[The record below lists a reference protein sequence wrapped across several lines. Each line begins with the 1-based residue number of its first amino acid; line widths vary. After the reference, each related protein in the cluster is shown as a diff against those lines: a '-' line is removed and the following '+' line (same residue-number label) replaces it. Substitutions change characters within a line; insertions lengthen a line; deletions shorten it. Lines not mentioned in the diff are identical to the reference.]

1 MSQSSFRRDFLTK
14 PVFRLAQRALPRLSD
29 TEREAIEAGD
39 VWWDAELFTG
49 NPDWKKLLAFAP
61 AKLSAEEQQF
71 LAGPVEELCH
81 MLDDW
86 KINWELHDLPPE
98 VWEFLKSRKFFAM
111 IIPKHYGGL
120 GFSAYAHSEVIRKLS
135 SCSICAAVTA
145 MVPNSLGPGEL
156 LLQFGTQAQRDYWL
170 PRLARGEEIPCF
182 GLTSPEAGSDAAAMI
197 DSGVVCRGTFEG
209 RETIGIRLNWHKRYI
224 TLGPIA
230 TVLGLAFKLH
240 DPDHLIGSRDDI
252 GITLALVP
260 TNLPGVSI
268 GRRHLPAMQ
277 VFQNG
282 PNWGHDVFIPIDN
295 VIGGV
300 DQVGKGWKMLMSALA
315 AGRGIS
321 LPSLSAAGAA
331 FSANATG
338 AYARIRE
345 QFHVP
350 IAKFEAIQERLGR
363 IAATAY
369 LLDAARRMTCAALDD
384 GHHPAVVTA
393 IMKAQATERMRVVV
407 NDAMDVH
414 GGKAIIEGPLNYL
427 GSLYRGVPIAITVE
441 GANIVTRA
449 LIQFGQGAIR
459 CHPYLLKEMQA
470 LEDSDRARGLDAF
483 DKTFWAH
490 VGHSLANTMRAWGR
504 AWTGGLLAPAADA
517 GAATKYY
524 RQLSR
529 HAAAFALAVDLSLL
543 TLGGALK
550 RKEMI
555 SARFGD
561 ILSELYLSSA
571 ALKRWNDEGRQQD
584 DFPLL
589 RYCMEASFAIIEV
602 RFDEIIANFPVRP
615 VAWLLRFLIQPF
627 GPRRRGPSDRVTDQC
642 ADLIATPSAARDRLT
657 VDLFHP
663 AATQTENGVAL
674 LERAFAMTAAV
685 QPIRDR
691 MHAARVRDI
700 DQAVKQRTITADE
713 AEKLKAAA
721 AAVASAVAVNDFAP
735 EELTSRGALHKG
747 DQPSQATSQPTPPT
761 RPTTSELPVVE
772 LPAPEEV
779 PALPP
784 PGTTSEAAE

>member
-1 MSQSSFRRDFLTK
+1 MPSTFRRDWITK
-14 PVFRLAQRALPRLSD
+14 PIFRMAAHALPRLSD

-39 VWWDAELFTG
+39 VWWDADLFTG
-49 NPDWKKLLAFAP
+49 NPDWNKLLAFAP
-61 AKLSAEEQQF
+61 AKLSEEEQQF
-71 LAGPVEELCH
+71 LDGPVDELCR
-81 MLDDW
+81 MLNDW
-86 KINWELHDLPPE
+86 KINWEWHDLPPE

-111 IIPKHYGGL
+111 IIPKQYGGL

-135 SCSICAAVTA
+135 TRSICAACTA

-156 LLQFGTQAQRDYWL
+156 LMQFGTEAQRNYWL

-182 GLTSPEAGSDAAAMI
+182 GLTSPEAGSDAAAML
-197 DSGVVCRGTFEG
+197 DTGVVCRGTYDGKEVL
-209 RETIGIRLNWHKRYI
+209 GIRLNWHKRYI

-230 TVLGLAFKLH
+230 TVLGLAFKLR
-240 DPDHLIGSRDDI
+240 DPDHLIGDRDEI

-260 TNLPGVSI
+260 THLPGISI
-268 GRRHLPAMQ
+268 GRRHLPAMH

-282 PNWGHDVFIPIDN
+282 PNWGHDVFIPMDN

-331 FSANATG
+331 FCASITG

-345 QFHVP
+345 QFHVA

-369 LLDAARRMTCAALDD
+369 QLDAARRMTCAALDD

-393 IMKAQATERMRVVV
+393 IMKSQATDRMRVAV

-459 CHPYLLKEMQA
+459 CHPYLLKEIKA
-470 LEDSDRARGLDAF
+470 LEDTDRVRGLDAF
-483 DKTFWAH
+483 DQAFWGH
-490 VGHSLANTMRAWGR
+490 VGHSLANACRAIGR
-504 AWTGGLLAPAADA
+504 AWTGGVFAPAPDA
-517 GAATKYY
+517 GDATRFY

-561 ILSELYLSSA
+561 ILSELYLASA
-571 ALKRWNDEGRQQD
+571 ALKRWNDEGRQAE

-589 RYCMEASFAIIEV
+589 DYCLELSFATIEA
-602 RFDEIIANFPVRP
+602 RFDELLSNFPIRP
-615 VAWLLRFLIQPF
+615 VAWLLRFFIQPF
-627 GPRRRGPSDRVTDQC
+627 GPRQRGPSDRITDKC
-642 ADLIATPSAARDRLT
+642 ADLITTPSAARDRLT
-657 VDLFHP
+657 VDIYHP
-663 AATQTENGVAL
+663 TELDGSNGIAL
-674 LERAFAMTAAV
+674 VERAFTMTADV

-700 DQAVKQRTITADE
+700 DQAVKQGTINADE
-713 AEKLKAAA
+713 AAKLRATAEAVSAAI
-721 AAVASAVAVNDFAP
+721 AVNDFAP
-735 EELTSRGALHKG
+735 EELTGRGAAHAQAKG
-747 DQPSQATSQPTPPT
+747 DVSSPATSQAPP
-761 RPTTSELPVVE
+761 V
-772 LPAPEEV
+772 
-779 PALPP
+779 
-784 PGTTSEAAE
+784 AAE

>member
-1 MSQSSFRRDFLTK
+1 MSSSSFRRDWITK
-14 PVFRLAQRALPRLSD
+14 PIFRLAQHALPKLSD

-61 AKLSAEEQQF
+61 AKLSQEEQDF
-71 LAGPVEELCH
+71 LAGPVEELCR
-81 MLDDW
+81 MIDDW

-98 VWEFLKSRKFFAM
+98 VWAFLKAKKFFAM
-111 IIPKHYGGL
+111 IIPKQYGGR

-135 SCSICAAVTA
+135 TSSIAVACTA

-156 LLQFGTQAQRDYWL
+156 LMQFGTDAQRNYWL
-170 PRLARGEEIPCF
+170 PRLASGDEIPCF
-182 GLTSPEAGSDAAAMI
+182 GLTSPEAGSDAASMI
-197 DSGVVCRGTFEG
+197 DNGVVCRGPWRG
-209 RETIGIRLNWHKRYI
+209 QETLGIRLNWHKRYI

-230 TVLGLAFKLH
+230 TVLGLAFKLR
-240 DPDHLIGSRDDI
+240 DPDHLIGNREDI

-260 TNLPGVSI
+260 TDLPGISI
-268 GRRHLPAMQ
+268 GRRHLPAMH

-282 PNWGHDVFIPIDN
+282 PNWGHDVFIPMDN

-331 FSANATG
+331 FCAHITG
-338 AYARIRE
+338 AYSRIRE
-345 QFHVP
+345 QFHVS
-350 IAKFEAIQERLGR
+350 ISKFEAIQERLGR

-369 LLDAARRMTCAALDD
+369 LLDAARRMTCAALDE

-393 IMKAQATERMRVVV
+393 IMKSQATDRMRIAIC
-407 NDAMDVH
+407 DAMDVH
-414 GGKAIIEGPLNYL
+414 GGKGVIEGPLNYL

-441 GANIVTRA
+441 GANIVTRS

-470 LEDSDRARGLDAF
+470 LEEPDKEKGLDAF
-483 DKTFWAH
+483 DKVLWAH
-490 VGHSLANTMRAWGR
+490 VGHSIANMFRAWGR

-517 GAATKYY
+517 GAATKFY

-589 RYCMEASFAIIEV
+589 AYCMEASFATIET
-602 RFDEIIANFPVRP
+602 RFDELLANFPIRP
-615 VAWLLRFLIQPF
+615 VAWLLRLLIQPL
-627 GPRRRGPSDRVTDQC
+627 GPRRRGPSDRVTDRC
-642 ADLIATPSAARDRLT
+642 ADLITHPSVARDRLT
-657 VDLFHP
+657 VDLYHP
-663 AATQTENGVAL
+663 PESETNNGVAL
-674 LERAFAMTAAV
+674 VERAFALVAAA

-691 MHAARVRDI
+691 MNIVRVRDV
-700 DQAVKQRTITADE
+700 DQAVKQRTINIDE
-713 AEKLKAAA
+713 AAQLKTAAEAVAAA
-721 AAVASAVAVNDFAP
+721 IAVNDFAP
-735 EELTSRGALHKG
+735 EELTSRGRANKG
-747 DQPSQATSQPTPPT
+747 EQSSPAIFQPVLQTS
-761 RPTTSELPVVE
+761 PVT
-772 LPAPEEV
+772 PAPELAPPEPLPV
-779 PALPP
+779 LPP
-784 PGTTSEAAE
+784 PEAAE

>member
-1 MSQSSFRRDFLTK
+1 MPQSNFRRDWITK
-14 PVFRLAQRALPRLSD
+14 PIFRWAERALPRLSE

-39 VWWDAELFTG
+39 VWWDADLFTG
-49 NPDWKKLLAFAP
+49 NPDWKKLLAFKP
-61 AKLSAEEQQF
+61 ARLSDEEQQF
-71 LAGPVEELCH
+71 LAGPVEDLCR
-81 MLDDW
+81 MIDDW
-86 KINWELHDLPPE
+86 KINWQWHDLPPE
-98 VWEFLKSRKFFAM
+98 VWDYLKAKKFFAM
-111 IIPKHYGGL
+111 IIPKSYGGL

-135 SCSICAAVTA
+135 TRSISVACTA

-156 LLQFGTQAQRDYWL
+156 LMQFGTEAQRNYWL
-170 PRLARGEEIPCF
+170 PRLARAEEIPCF
-182 GLTSPEAGSDAAAMI
+182 GLTSPEAGSDAASMT
-197 DSGVVCRGTFEG
+197 DTGVVCRGTYEG
-209 RETIGIRLNWHKRYI
+209 HEVLGIRLNWHKRYI

-240 DPDHLIGSRDDI
+240 DPDHLIGDRVDI

-260 TNLPGVSI
+260 THLPGVRI
-268 GRRHLPAMQ
+268 GRRHLPAMH

-282 PNWGHDVFIPIDN
+282 PNWGHDVFIPMDH

-300 DQVGKGWKMLMSALA
+300 EQAGKGWKMLMSALA

-331 FSANATG
+331 FCANVTG

-345 QFHVP
+345 QFHVS
-350 IAKFEAIQERLGR
+350 ISKFEAIQERLGR

-384 GHHPAVVTA
+384 GHHPAVATA
-393 IMKAQATERMRVVV
+393 IMKSQATDRLRVTV

-441 GANIVTRA
+441 GANIVTRS

-459 CHPYLLKEMQA
+459 CHPYLLKEMAA

-483 DKTFWAH
+483 DKVFWEH
-490 VGHSLANTMRAWGR
+490 VGHSLANTFRAWGR
-504 AWTGGLLAPAADA
+504 AWTGGLFAPAPDA
-517 GAATKYY
+517 GAATPFY

-529 HAAAFALAVDLSLL
+529 HASAFALAVDFALL

-584 DFPLL
+584 DLPLL
-589 RYCMEASFAIIEV
+589 AYCMEASFATIAA
-602 RFDEIIANFPVRP
+602 RFDELFANFPIRP
-615 VAWLLRFLIQPF
+615 VGWLLRFLIQPL
-627 GPRRRGPSDRVTDQC
+627 GQRSRGPSDRVTDRC
-642 ADLIATPSAARDRLT
+642 ADLITTPSVARDRLT

-663 AATQTENGVAL
+663 PATETNHGIAL
-674 LERAFAMTAAV
+674 LERAFALTAAA

-691 MHAARVRDI
+691 MQTARVRDV
-700 DQAVKQRTITADE
+700 DQAVKQRTITE
-713 AEKLKAAA
+713 AEASQLKAVADAVSAA
-721 AAVASAVAVNDFAP
+721 IAVDDFAP
-735 EELTSRGALHKG
+735 EELTSRGADKQG
-747 DQPSQATSQPTPPT
+747 DLSSPATSQSTPAL
-761 RPTTSELPVVE
+761 TSDQPLEM
-772 LPAPEEV
+772 PAPDPI

-784 PGTTSEAAE
+784 PPAQAAE

>member
-1 MSQSSFRRDFLTK
+1 MSSSSFRRDWITK
-14 PVFRLAQRALPRLSD
+14 PIFRLAQHALPKLSD

-61 AKLSAEEQQF
+61 AKLSHEEQDF
-71 LAGPVEELCH
+71 LAGPVDELCR
-81 MLDDW
+81 MIDDW
-86 KINWELHDLPPE
+86 RINWELHDLPPE
-98 VWEFLKSRKFFAM
+98 VWAFLKAKKFFAM
-111 IIPKHYGGL
+111 IIPKQYGGL

-135 SCSICAAVTA
+135 TRSIAVACTA

-156 LLQFGTQAQRDYWL
+156 LMQFGTDAQRTYWL
-170 PRLARGEEIPCF
+170 PRLASGDEIPCF
-182 GLTSPEAGSDAAAMI
+182 GLTSPEAGSDAASMI
-197 DSGVVCRGTFEG
+197 DNGVVCRGIWQG
-209 RETIGIRLNWHKRYI
+209 QETLGIKLNWHKRYI

-230 TVLGLAFKLH
+230 TVLGLAFKLR
-240 DPDHLIGSRDDI
+240 DPDHLIGGRDDI

-260 TNLPGVSI
+260 THLPGVSI
-268 GRRHLPAMQ
+268 GRRHLPAMH

-282 PNWGHDVFIPIDN
+282 PNWGHDVFIPMDN

-331 FSANATG
+331 FCAHITG
-338 AYARIRE
+338 AYSRIRE
-345 QFHVP
+345 QFHVS
-350 IAKFEAIQERLGR
+350 ISKFEAIQERLGR

-393 IMKAQATERMRVVV
+393 IMKSQATDRMRVAVS
-407 NDAMDVH
+407 DAMDVH

-441 GANIVTRA
+441 GANIVTRS

-470 LEDSDRARGLDAF
+470 LEEPDKEKGLDAF
-483 DKTFWAH
+483 DNVLWAH
-490 VGHSLANTMRAWGR
+490 VAHSIANMFRTWGR

-517 GAATKYY
+517 GAATKFY

-589 RYCMEASFAIIEV
+589 AYCMEASFATIET
-602 RFDEIIANFPVRP
+602 RFDELLANFPIRP
-615 VAWLLRFLIQPF
+615 VAWLLRLLIQPL
-627 GPRRRGPSDRVTDQC
+627 GPRRRGPSDRVTDRC
-642 ADLIATPSAARDRLT
+642 ADLITHPSVARDRLT
-657 VDLFHP
+657 VDLYHP
-663 AATQTENGVAL
+663 AESETNNGIAL
-674 LERAFAMTAAV
+674 VERAFALVAAV

-691 MHAARVRDI
+691 MNIVRVRDI
-700 DQAVKQRTITADE
+700 DQAVKQRTINADE
-713 AEKLKAAA
+713 AAQLKAAA
-721 AAVASAVAVNDFAP
+721 DAVAAAIAVNDFAP
-735 EELTSRGALHKG
+735 EELTSRGRVNKG
-747 DQPSQATSQPTPPT
+747 EQSSQATSQPALQ
-761 RPTTSELPVVE
+761 TSPVT
-772 LPAPEEV
+772 PAPELAPPEPIPV
-779 PALPP
+779 LPP
-784 PGTTSEAAE
+784 PEAAE

>member
-1 MSQSSFRRDFLTK
+1 MSSSSFRRNWITK
-14 PVFRLAQRALPRLSD
+14 PIFRLAQHALPKLSD

-61 AKLSAEEQQF
+61 AKLSQEEQDF
-71 LAGPVEELCH
+71 LAGPVEELCR
-81 MLDDW
+81 MIDDW

-98 VWEFLKSRKFFAM
+98 VWAFLKAKKFFAL
-111 IIPKHYGGL
+111 IIPKQYGGR

-135 SCSICAAVTA
+135 TSSIAVACTA

-156 LLQFGTQAQRDYWL
+156 LMQFGTDAQRNYWL
-170 PRLARGEEIPCF
+170 PRLASGDEIPCF
-182 GLTSPEAGSDAAAMI
+182 GLTSPEAGSDAASMI
-197 DSGVVCRGTFEG
+197 DNGVVCRGTWQG
-209 RETIGIRLNWHKRYI
+209 QETLGIRLNWHKRYI

-240 DPDHLIGSRDDI
+240 DPDHLIGDREDI

-260 TNLPGVSI
+260 TRLPGISI
-268 GRRHLPAMQ
+268 GRRHLPAMH

-282 PNWGHDVFIPIDN
+282 PNWGHDVFIPMDN

-331 FSANATG
+331 FCAHITG
-338 AYARIRE
+338 AYSRIRE
-345 QFHVP
+345 QFHVS
-350 IAKFEAIQERLGR
+350 ISKFEAIQERLGR

-369 LLDAARRMTCAALDD
+369 LLDAGRRMTCAALDD

-393 IMKAQATERMRVVV
+393 IMKSQATDRMRVAVS
-407 NDAMDVH
+407 DAMDVH

-441 GANIVTRA
+441 GANIVTRS

-470 LEDSDRARGLDAF
+470 LEEPDKEKGLDAF
-483 DKTFWAH
+483 DKVLWAH
-490 VGHSLANTMRAWGR
+490 VAHSIANMFRAWGR

-517 GAATKYY
+517 GAATKFY

-589 RYCMEASFAIIEV
+589 AYCMEASFAIIET
-602 RFDEIIANFPVRP
+602 RFDELLANFPIRP
-615 VAWLLRFLIQPF
+615 VAWLLRLLIQPL
-627 GPRRRGPSDRVTDQC
+627 GPRRRGPSDHITDRC
-642 ADLIATPSAARDRLT
+642 ADLITHPSVARDRLT
-657 VDLFHP
+657 VDLYHP
-663 AATQTENGVAL
+663 AESETNNGIAL
-674 LERAFAMTAAV
+674 VERAFALVAAA
-685 QPIRDR
+685 QPLRDR
-691 MHAARVRDI
+691 MNTVRVRGI
-700 DQAVKQRTITADE
+700 DQAVKQGTINADE
-713 AEKLKAAA
+713 AAQLKAAA
-721 AAVASAVAVNDFAP
+721 DAVSAAIAVDDFAP
-735 EELTSRGALHKG
+735 EELTSRGRANKG
-747 DQPSQATSQPTPPT
+747 EQSLQAISQPALQMSPVTLAPPK
-761 RPTTSELPVVE
+761 PLPV
-772 LPAPEEV
+772 
-779 PALPP
+779 LPP
-784 PGTTSEAAE
+784 PEAAE

>member
-1 MSQSSFRRDFLTK
+1 MAQSSFRRDWITK
-14 PVFRLAQRALPRLSD
+14 PIFRMARHALPHLSD

-39 VWWDAELFTG
+39 VWWDADLFTG
-49 NPDWKKLLAFAP
+49 NPDWNKLLAFAP
-61 AKLSAEEQQF
+61 ARLSEEERQF
-71 LAGPVEELCH
+71 LAGPVEELCR

-86 KINWELHDLPPE
+86 KINWEWHDLPPE
-98 VWEFLKSRKFFAM
+98 VWDFLKSRKFFAM
-111 IIPKHYGGL
+111 IIPKSYGGL

-156 LLQFGTQAQRDYWL
+156 LLQFGTKAQQDYWL

-182 GLTSPEAGSDAAAMI
+182 GLTSPEAGSDAASMI
-197 DSGVVCRGTFEG
+197 DTGVVCHGSFEG
-209 RETIGIRLNWHKRYI
+209 RETLGIRLNWHKRYI

-230 TVLGLAFKLH
+230 TVLGLAFKLR
-240 DPDHLIGSRDDI
+240 DPDHLIGDRDDI

-260 TNLPGVSI
+260 TQLPGVSI
-268 GRRHLPAMQ
+268 GRRHIPALH

-282 PNWGHDVFIPIDN
+282 PNWGRDVFIPMDN

-331 FSANATG
+331 FAANVTG

-350 IAKFEAIQERLGR
+350 IANFEAIQERLGR

-369 LLDAARRMTCAALDD
+369 LLDGARRMTCAALDE

-393 IMKAQATERMRVVV
+393 IMKAQATDRLRVAID
-407 NDAMDVH
+407 DAMDVH

-441 GANIVTRA
+441 GANIVTRS

-459 CHPYLLKEMQA
+459 CHPYLLKEMMA
-470 LEDSDRARGLDAF
+470 LEDADHERGLDAF
-483 DKTFWAH
+483 DRAFWGH
-490 VGHSLANTMRAWGR
+490 VGHSLANASRAVGR
-504 AWTGGLLAPAADA
+504 AWTGGLFAPAPDA
-517 GAATKYY
+517 GPATPFY
-524 RQLSR
+524 RQLGR
-529 HAAAFALAVDLSLL
+529 HAAGFALAVDLALL

-550 RKEMI
+550 RKEML

-571 ALKRWNDEGRQQD
+571 ALKRWNDEGSKEE

-589 RYCMEASFAIIEV
+589 AWCLEASLATIEA
-602 RFDEIIANFPVRP
+602 RFDAIIANFPIRP
-615 VAWLLRFLIQPF
+615 LAWLLRLLIQPL
-627 GPRRRGPSDRVTDQC
+627 GPRRRGPSDRVTDAC
-642 ADLIATPSAARDRLT
+642 AELIVNPGPARERLT

-663 AATQTENGVAL
+663 AATEDGHGNGLVL
-674 LERAFAMTAAV
+674 LERAFAMTVGV
-685 QPIRDR
+685 QQIRDR
-691 MHAARVRDI
+691 MRAARVRDV
-700 DQAVKQRTITADE
+700 DQARQQGTIDAGETA
-713 AEKLKAAA
+713 KLKAAA
-721 AAVASAVAVNDFAP
+721 EAVAAAIAVDDFAP
-735 EELTSRGALHKG
+735 EELTSRGAASKG
-747 DQPSQATSQPTPPT
+747 AVSSQATS
-761 RPTTSELPVVE
+761 R
-772 LPAPEEV
+772 A
-779 PALPP
+779 ALPP
-784 PGTTSEAAE
+784 AAAAE

>member
-1 MSQSSFRRDFLTK
+1 MTSTFRRDWITK
-14 PVFRLAQRALPRLSD
+14 PIFRMAQHALPRLSD

-49 NPDWKKLLAFAP
+49 NPDWRKLLAFAP
-61 AKLSAEEQQF
+61 AKLSDEESQF
-71 LAGPVEELCH
+71 LAGPVEELCRVI
-81 MLDDW
+81 DDW

-98 VWEFLKSRKFFAM
+98 VWEFLKSRRFFAM
-111 IIPKHYGGL
+111 IIPKSYGGL

-135 SCSICAAVTA
+135 SRSICAACTA

-156 LLQFGTQAQRDYWL
+156 LMQFGTAAQRDYWL

-182 GLTSPEAGSDAAAMI
+182 GLTSPEAGSDAASMI
-197 DSGVVCRGTFEG
+197 DTGVVCRGTFQG
-209 RETIGIRLNWHKRYI
+209 RETLGIRLNWHKRYI

-230 TVLGLAFKLH
+230 TVLGLAFKLR
-240 DPDHLIGSRDDI
+240 DPDHLIGQRDDI

-260 TNLPGVSI
+260 THLPGIEI
-268 GRRHLPAMQ
+268 GRRHLPAMH

-282 PNWGHDVFIPIDN
+282 PNWGHDVFIPMDN

-331 FSANATG
+331 FAANVTG

-369 LLDAARRMTCAALDD
+369 QLDAARRMTCAALDD

-393 IMKAQATERMRVVV
+393 IMKAQATERLRIAV

-414 GGKAIIEGPLNYL
+414 GGKGIIEGPLNYL

-470 LEDSDRARGLDAF
+470 LEDADRAHGLDAF
-483 DKTFWAH
+483 DQAFWGH
-490 VGHSLANTMRAWGR
+490 VRHSLINAMRAIGR
-504 AWTGGLLAPAADA
+504 TWTGGFFAPAPEA
-517 GAATKYY
+517 GAAAPFY

-550 RKEMI
+550 RKEML

-561 ILSELYLSSA
+561 ILSELYLASA

-584 DFPLL
+584 DFALL
-589 RYCMEASFAIIEV
+589 EYCIESSLATIEA
-602 RFDEIIANFPVRP
+602 RFDEIIASFPVRP
-615 VAWLLRFLIQPF
+615 IGWLLRLMIQPF
-627 GPRRRGPSDRVTDQC
+627 GRHRRGPSDRVTDHC
-642 ADLIATPSAARDRLT
+642 ADLITAPSATRDRLT
-657 VDLFHP
+657 VDLYRP
-663 AATQTENGVAL
+663 AASESENGIAL
-674 LERAFAMTAAV
+674 LEQAFARTIAV

-700 DQAVKQRTITADE
+700 DQALKQRTINADE
-713 AEKLKAAA
+713 AAELKAAA
-721 AAVASAVAVNDFAP
+721 AAVAAAVAVNDFAP
-735 EELTSRGALHKG
+735 EELTARGKAHQG
-747 DQPSQATSQPTPPT
+747 DVSSQATLASPP
-761 RPTTSELPVVE
+761 
-772 LPAPEEV
+772 A
-779 PALPP
+779 A
-784 PGTTSEAAE
+784 AAE